1 MTAGPAPSPAAAP
14 PSSAVLRTPRLRLE
28 PLRVDHAE
36 EMTPVLG
43 DPGLYV
49 FTGGEP
55 PTTPELH
62 DRYEAQ
68 VRGPSSDAGEA
79 WRNWIVRLAETGEA
93 IGYVQATITPAE
105 ARADVAWVIGQ
116 RWQGR
121 GYATEAAIGMVA
133 ALADEG
139 VTAITAHILA
149 ENTPSERVAKRI
161 GLAPTDRVEDG
172 ERVWHG
178 VLERAATDAPTVV
191 DPVRR
196 RRIAW
201 VNLAA
206 GIAIIAF
213 AAFDAVMARAGASP
227 SGPDQV
233 ARDLILAGAGIA
245 MILTAFRRRHDVAPG
260 PPGRR

>member
-1 MTAGPAPSPAAAP
+1 VTAGPAPLPAAPA
-14 PSSAVLRTPRLRLE
+14 STVLRTPRLRLE

-55 PTTPELH
+55 PTTPELR
-62 DRYEAQ
+62 DRYESQ
-68 VRGPSSDAGEA
+68 VRGPSSAGET
-79 WRNWIVRLAETGEA
+79 WRNWIVRLSETGEA

-121 GYATEAAIGMVA
+121 GYATEAAIGMA
-133 ALADEG
+133 GALADEG
-139 VTAITAHILA
+139 VTEITAHILA

-178 VLERAATDAPTVV
+178 VLERAATDAPTIV

-206 GIAIIAF
+206 GIVIIAF

-245 MILTAFRRRHDVAPG
+245 MIITAFRRRQGVAPG